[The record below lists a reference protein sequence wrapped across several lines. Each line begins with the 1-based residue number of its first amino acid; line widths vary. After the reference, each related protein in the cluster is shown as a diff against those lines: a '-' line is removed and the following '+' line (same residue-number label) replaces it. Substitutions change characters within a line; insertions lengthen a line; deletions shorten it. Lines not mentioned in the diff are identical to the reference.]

1 MFFLMLGWGL
11 LTIIIVHCFFIIIFN
26 IFINPHEPSTFAKI
40 FPYQFI
46 NNLLFK
52 GTNTEKSYF
61 SIRVDI
67 NTSEENVREHDE
79 GVRRLIHIADRYH
92 IPITFSIA
100 TEYISVMSDD
110 VIQKIKEGG
119 HDVISHGHMHT
130 DMTEQDQVSSIRRS
144 KDILEEVFEREIIGL
159 IGPNGKHDTRT
170 LEAAKTTGIK
180 FLSSG
185 ALSHIR
191 YWSFPYPFKKDGVW
205 LLGGSIKSDF
215 QLYRVDKVEPKR
227 SMELWKKAI
236 SYRTD
241 KGWYTQLEYHNFS
254 TTDDELSALEELFKY
269 IKEDTPLKPITQSDL
284 VWMMEKCNKN
294 KVS

>member
-1 MFFLMLGWGL
+1 MISL
-11 LTIIIVHCFFIIIFN
+11 LVLVFILLLISHLLVVVTFN
-26 IFINPHEPSTFAKI
+26 TFINPHEPSTFAKI

-52 GTNTEKSYF
+52 GTKTEKSYF

-79 GVRRLIHIADRYH
+79 GVRRLIGLADRYD

-100 TEYISVMSDD
+100 TEYIPVMSDD
-110 VIQKIKEGG
+110 VIQMIKEGG

-130 DMTEQDQVSSIRRS
+130 DMTEQDQVGSIRRS
-144 KDILEEVFEREIIGL
+144 KDILEDVFEREIIGL

-191 YWSFPYPFKKDGVW
+191 YWSFPYPFKKDGIW
-205 LLGGSIKSDF
+205 LLGGSIKSDY
-215 QLYRVDKVEPKR
+215 QLYRVDEVEPKN
-227 SMELWKKAI
+227 SIEIWKKAI
-236 SYRTD
+236 SYRAD

-269 IKEDTPLKPITQSDL
+269 IKDDEGISPVTQSEL
-284 VWMMEKCNKN
+284 VERLDDSGKKGGMP
-294 KVS
+294 